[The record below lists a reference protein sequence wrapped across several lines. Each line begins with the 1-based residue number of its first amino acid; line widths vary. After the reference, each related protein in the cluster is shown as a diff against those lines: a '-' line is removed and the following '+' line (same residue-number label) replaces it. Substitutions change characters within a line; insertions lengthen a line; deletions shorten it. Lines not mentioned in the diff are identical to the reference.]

1 MEEKKYQ
8 DHIRLKIYSWL
19 SFREIINKIS
29 NLNKNEWKLL
39 KQIRKQKE
47 QLMEGRVLKINLKRS
62 NIIDYE
68 ILNYSMKLFTT
79 YIVDIQRFNEIDS
92 LLC

>member
-1 MEEKKYQ
+1 M
-8 DHIRLKIYSWL
+8 D
-19 SFREIINKIS
+19 
-29 NLNKNEWKLL
+29 
-39 KQIRKQKE
+39 
-47 QLMEGRVLKINLKRS
+47 GRVLKINLKRS